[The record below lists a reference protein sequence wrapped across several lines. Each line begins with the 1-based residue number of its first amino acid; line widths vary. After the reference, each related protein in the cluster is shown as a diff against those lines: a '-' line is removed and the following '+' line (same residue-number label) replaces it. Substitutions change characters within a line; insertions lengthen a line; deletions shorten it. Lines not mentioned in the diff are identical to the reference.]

1 MPMRP
6 TRVSRRS
13 FLESA
18 ALVTGLLPSSR
29 AAIAQPDE
37 DLHYMSVTEVARRIE
52 KKEISPV
59 ELTRAMLARI
69 ERIDGRLKSYTTVMA
84 DQALASAKAAENA
97 IQNGSYRG
105 LLHGV
110 PIAVKDLY
118 FTKGVPTMGGTKVLA
133 DHVPSYDA
141 TVVSKLRDAGAVVL
155 GKLNLTEGAMAGYHP
170 DFDVPVNPWREDRWP
185 GASSSGSGVATAAG
199 LCFASLGSDTG
210 GSIRFP
216 AACNGVVGLKP
227 TYGRVS
233 RYGVLALAESLDH
246 VGPLART
253 SADAGI
259 MLEAIAGHDKS
270 DLTSLTE
277 PVPSMLDGID
287 GGVSGLRIGYDEA
300 YATEGTDEG
309 LVASI
314 REVLQRLERLGAR
327 IVEVEVPDASTEDW
341 FTRASAEAAAAH
353 EANYPSRRDEYG
365 SFFREFL
372 DQGAAV
378 TGVQYAKA
386 HKARAEF
393 RGAFRAMLRE
403 VDVLACPSMP
413 WPPLLAPPNSL
424 YGSFTEVMSLFE
436 GDIGRF
442 TGRFDFSGS
451 PTISL
456 PCGFSDEGLPYL
468 FTADAGVGA
477 GQKRPP
483 RLSYSACSGPGGSRF
498 ANWANGLN
506 GLRASWVD

>member
-105 LLHGV
+105 PLHGV

-170 DFDVPVNPWREDRWP
+170 DFDVPVNPWREDRWA

-216 AACNGVVGLKP
+216 AACNGIVGLKP

-259 MLEAIAGHDKS
+259 MLEAIAGHDRS

-314 REVLQRLERLGAR
+314 RDVLQRLERLGAR
-327 IVEVEVPDASTEDW
+327 IVEVQVPDASTDDW
-341 FTRASAEAAAAH
+341 FTLASAEAAAAH
-353 EANYPSRRDEYG
+353 EANYPSRRNEYG
-365 SFFREFL
+365 LFFREFL

-456 PCGFSDEGLPYL
+456 PCGFSDEGLPYSVQ
-468 FTADAGVGA
+468 FVGHHLA
-477 GQKRPP
+477 EALLCRIGHTYEQETDWHRRHPT
-483 RLSYSACSGPGGSRF
+483 
-498 ANWANGLN
+498 
-506 GLRASWVD
+506 V